1 MQTNIF
7 FRWALGLGAVL
18 TLLSACGGAPKSS
31 STSGADGGPMPTS
44 RMTLYLT
51 VESSEPNAVVVRA
64 NINDGK
70 LFPTSYQLDGGD
82 SLLACFVGVCRAME
96 NNDSIFKP
104 DYIARFGYQPGVDYL
119 VSFSRLYAQN
129 APFSQVTLPPAFG
142 IVTPANHQQ
151 VTDGDTV
158 VVSWMPTGAP
168 AKVDL
173 IYSADCAFPSG
184 PHSFSS
190 GTLSDDSNA
199 DGQESVS
206 IDDIVNFVR
215 SSSTATITRCSIDV
229 SVRHQHTG
237 SVDPAFDHGIAL
249 GIVSRKVS
257 LDYIPR

>member
-7 FRWALGLGAVL
+7 FHRALGLAALL

-129 APFSQVTLPPAFG
+129 APFSQVTLPPAFTV
-142 IVTPANHQQ
+142 VTPANHQQ

-190 GTLSDDSNA
+190 GTLSEDSNA
-199 DGQESVS
+199 DGRESVD
-206 IDDIVNFVR
+206 IDPIVNFVR
-215 SSSTATITRCSIDV
+215 SSSTSTITRCSIDV
-229 SVRHQHTG
+229 TVRHQLTG

>member
-1 MQTNIF
+1 
-7 FRWALGLGAVL
+7 
-18 TLLSACGGAPKSS
+18 
-31 STSGADGGPMPTS
+31 MPTS

-82 SLLACFVGVCRAME
+82 SLLACFVGVCRTME

-119 VSFSRLYAQN
+119 VSFSRLYSQN
-129 APFSQVTLPPAFG
+129 APFSLVSLPPAFT

-151 VTDGDTV
+151 VTDGETV

-173 IYSADCAFPSG
+173 IYNADCTFPSG

-190 GTLSDDSNA
+190 GTLSEDSNA

-215 SSSTATITRCSIDV
+215 SSNTSTITRCSIDV
-229 SVRHQHTG
+229 TVRHQRTG
-237 SVDPAFDHGIAL
+237 SVDPAFDHGIAV

>member
-7 FRWALGLGAVL
+7 FHRALGLAGLL

-44 RMTLYLT
+44 RMTLNLI

-70 LFPTSYQLDGGD
+70 FLPTSYQLDGGD

-104 DYIARFGYQPGVDYL
+104 DYIARFGYQPGVEYL

-129 APFSQVTLPPAFG
+129 APFSLVTLPPAFT
-142 IVTPANHQQ
+142 IVTPANQQQ

-168 AKVDL
+168 ANVAL
-173 IYSADCAFPSG
+173 TYSADCAFPSG

-206 IDDIVNFVR
+206 IDPIVNFVR

-229 SVRHQHTG
+229 TVRHRLTG
-237 SVDPAFDHGIAL
+237 SVDPAFDKGYAW
-249 GIVSRKVS
+249 GIVSRKVN